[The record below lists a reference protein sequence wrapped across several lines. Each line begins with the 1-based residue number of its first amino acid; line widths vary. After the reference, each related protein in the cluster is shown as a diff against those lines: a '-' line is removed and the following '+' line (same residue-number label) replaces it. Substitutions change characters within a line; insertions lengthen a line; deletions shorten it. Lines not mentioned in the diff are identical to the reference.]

1 MEVIDISLPAMR
13 RVDAEVP
20 SAIMGGETEVGAV
33 DRKCRYD
40 TDSDGSRREARAG
53 LERLEKRYRLGK
65 SPASA

>member
-33 DRKCRYD
+33 GV
-40 TDSDGSRREARAG
+40 DGYSKRAA
-53 LERLEKRYRLGK
+53 KNT
-65 SPASA
+65 S